1 MRQRGIWIALAAA
14 AIVLAGGGIYL
25 TRSRSTAQ
33 PERQRDPGMA
43 VLASIRALEATPE
56 GRLSSEQVNKILPF
70 IKALKDVPQSDAEAA
85 AVIAEAVRQTFTP
98 AQQAALEESRRRLQE
113 RRRAGAQAGGGF
125 DRGGGDG
132 DGGGGAGPGFGR
144 GPGAGGGAIS
154 AEQRGQFRTR
164 FFERMIR
171 YLERRT
177 N

>member
-1 MRQRGIWIALAAA
+1 MNSGGHRIRQRGIWIALAAA

-25 TRSRSTAQ
+25 TRTRSTAQ

-132 DGGGGAGPGFGR
+132 GG
-144 GPGAGGGAIS
+144 GGGAIS